1 MNTYTEGELV
11 KCTGTFTDED
21 GVAQDPTGVRFV
33 QENPTGAS
41 TEYVFGTDIE
51 VVKDSTGVYHVN
63 VDTTGHPGTWKYR
76 FYGTGTGQ
84 AAGQLKFK
92 VMRAVPVA

>member
-1 MNTYTEGELV
+1 MNTYTEGELI
-11 KCTGTFTDED
+11 KCTGTFTDEAS
-21 GVAQDPTGVRFV
+21 VVQDPTGVRFV
-33 QENPTGAS
+33 FETPAGVV
-41 TEYVFGTDIE
+41 TEYVYGTDVE

-63 VDTTGHPGTWKYR
+63 LDTTDKPGTWKYR

-84 AAGQLKFK
+84 SAGQNKFK